1 VLHAFRSG
9 RFFHA
14 QIPDQEINMLVTLSA
29 GIPVAIT
36 ALGAALATLLGV
48 IL

>member
-1 VLHAFRSG
+1 MVRAVFSCPNP
-9 RFFHA
+9 
-14 QIPDQEINMLVTLSA
+14 PDQEINMLVTLSG